1 MTDFI
6 HTRKGRSQ
14 VQATAGRS
22 GVARAAGTATLWIR
36 SRWLACSVGLV
47 LLLMMAPR
55 AEAQLPDPNGWAL
68 QFSDDFTG
76 PAGQLPS
83 PGEWKFDIGHG
94 YPGGPSNWGTHEV
107 QRYTDDP
114 ANVSLD
120 GQGNLRIT
128 PLRTAHGWTS
138 ARIESRRS
146 DFRPP
151 AGGVLRIQA
160 RLQIPDVSGDAALGY
175 WPAFWALG
183 HSFRQTGQWPQ
194 AGEFDIMENVNGL
207 NTVWG
212 TLHCGSF
219 PAGPCD
225 EPNGIGQ
232 HRACPDNSCQQ
243 SFHTYTFEWDES
255 VTPAAL
261 RWYLDGKLYGVL
273 TKPRL
278 PDATWQKITEQHGY
292 FLLLDV
298 AMGGDFAYA
307 LAGGMNTPVARTE
320 PGHPMVVDYVAVWT
334 HAGKEE
340 ASADARKSS
349 ADQALRMAR
358 P

>member
-1 MTDFI
+1 MQTTVI
-6 HTRKGRSQ
+6 RLC
-14 VQATAGRS
+14 VANAT
-22 GVARAAGTATLWIR
+22 GTATRWLL
-36 SRWLACSVGLV
+36 SSWLACCTA
-47 LLLMMAPR
+47 LLLLLVVGSPAD
-55 AEAQLPDPNGWAL
+55 AQVPDPSGWTL
-68 QFSDDFTG
+68 RFSDDFSG

-83 PGEWKFDIGHG
+83 RSEWLFDTGHS

-120 GQGNLRIT
+120 GQGSLRIT
-128 PLRTAHGWTS
+128 PRRTAHGWTS
-138 ARIESRRS
+138 ARIETRRS

-151 AGGVLRIQA
+151 AGGVLRIQS
-160 RLQIPDVSGDAALGY
+160 RLQMPDVSGEAALGY

-183 HSFRQTGQWPQ
+183 HSFRQSGNWPQ

-212 TLHCGSF
+212 SLHCGRF

-232 HRACPDNSCQQ
+232 HRACPDSRCQQ
-243 SFHTYTFEWDES
+243 DFHTYTFEWDES
-255 VTPAAL
+255 VTPQAL

-278 PDATWQKITEQHGY
+278 PDATWQEITGQHGY

-307 LAGGMNTPVARTE
+307 VAGGMDTPVARTE

-334 HAGKEE
+334 RAANE
-340 ASADARKSS
+340 ASSDARKNS
-349 ADQALRMAR
+349 ADQASRMAR